1 MSGIIVFTFACKV
14 PACASL
20 SMVDEA
26 AYQYDSMTVLFRAT
40 ISISGYGQQ
49 QLRVLRWSSTLHR
62 RLIASYTTSISST
75 AGVRFYKNGLNFRKS
90 LESTFNSDC
99 PV

>member
-1 MSGIIVFTFACKV
+1 MSGIIMFTFACTV

-40 ISISGYGQQ
+40 ISISGYGQWQ
-49 QLRVLRWSSTLHR
+49 PRVLRRSSTLRR
-62 RLIASYTTSISST
+62 RLIASYTTSISSA
-75 AGVRFYKNGLNFRKS
+75 AGVRF
-90 LESTFNSDC
+90 
-99 PV
+99 